1 MLAAAPGSCNL
12 LIFFFCI
19 VKISAL
25 SVLFLNLILRFPL
38 TSELDSHNVAQ
49 AADSPVLGK
58 LQVCQFSYDSY
69 SCLDMASNALYAGS
83 VGISNLCFGRYV
95 LPLVRFF

>member
-25 SVLFLNLILRFPL
+25 SVLFLNLILCFPL
-38 TSELDSHNVAQ
+38 TSELDSHKVAQ

-58 LQVCQFSYDSY
+58 LQVMKLLLLVQATLSE
-69 SCLDMASNALYAGS
+69 
-83 VGISNLCFGRYV
+83 V
-95 LPLVRFF
+95 LI